1 MDGSK
6 VAALTALKKLVDDR
20 LGPEREELDADMAEL
35 FEAQGVERAALRIG
49 DAKVGEVG
57 VAYSPDRFEVY
68 DVEDMAETAPHLVR
82 EERRIAPEYMDAV
95 VKHLSEYYEPDVL
108 DDVLE
113 TRLVPVEGWDKRL
126 VWDADSACATNRET
140 GEVVDG
146 VAYVPRKVKRD
157 RDGRIV
163 TRVTGCKPED
173 VAPLL
178 RAQFGSGGI
187 MGLLEGGAQ

>member
-35 FEAQGVERAALRIG
+35 FEGQGVERAALRIG
-49 DAKVGEVG
+49 DEKVGEVG
-57 VAYSPDRFEVY
+57 IAYTTPRFEVF
-68 DVEDMAETAPHLVR
+68 DVEDMAETAPYLVR

-95 VKHLSEYYEPDVL
+95 LSHLEKYYEPDIL
-108 DDVLE
+108 DDIVE
-113 TRLVPVEGWDKRL
+113 TRLVPVEGWEKRL
-126 VWDADSACATNRET
+126 MWDADNAVAVNKET
-140 GEVVDG
+140 GEAVDG
-146 VAYVPRKVKRD
+146 VVYVPRKVKRD

-163 TRVTGCKPED
+163 TRVTGCRPED

-178 RAQFGSGGI
+178 RAQFGDAGI
-187 MGLLEGGAQ
+187 MGLLEGGAE